1 MKGRRGLHRNK
12 REREGRKE
20 SGRLTMKG
28 GREVGRDERTVG
40 FTSLLGREG
49 RREGRRKGE
58 MDKGRD
64 EWREERKE
72 EIK

>member
-1 MKGRRGLHRNK
+1 MKGK
-12 REREGRKE
+12 REE
-20 SGRLTMKG
+20 
-28 GREVGRDERTVG
+28 GRDERTEG

>member
-1 MKGRRGLHRNK
+1 M
-12 REREGRKE
+12 REL
-20 SGRLTMKG
+20 GRLALKG

-64 EWREERKE
+64 EWREERKKG
-72 EIK
+72 IK